1 MDWVKMCSRQTR
13 HYAHFF
19 SNTHRPR
26 PPREGGQTL
35 VASILK
41 TLGCCILSSPPPVSR
56 RPGPWSGH
64 LPGTISM
71 RRRWKE
77 KSGGIPLAPLASKLQ
92 ACVAQPVQP
101 SSLLFDTLI
110 AVRKHL
116 HGDSTLPDVRHRPF
130 RAVTAIAACFTT
142 KTYPIPLSTAS
153 SHAALGQAGGA
164 ETEPHQDRSCPD
176 TKKIVP

>member
-1 MDWVKMCSRQTR
+1 MLSRQR
-13 HYAHFF
+13 EHHVHLF
-19 SNTHRPR
+19 SSTHRPR
-26 PPREGGQTL
+26 SPREGGQTL

-71 RRRWKE
+71 RRRWRE
-77 KSGGIPLAPLASKLQ
+77 ILGGILLAPFALESK
-92 ACVAQPVQP
+92 ACDAQPVRL
-101 SSLLFDTLI
+101 SSLPFATLI
-110 AVRKHL
+110 AVRQLL
-116 HGDSTLPDVRHRPF
+116 HGDPTLPDVRHRPF

-153 SHAALGQAGGA
+153 CHTAFDGSGCA
-164 ETEPHQDRSCPD
+164 ETRSIQDNRRPH
-176 TKKIVP
+176 I